1 MGAYLSQPNTAK
13 TSSDGGNS
21 NMSYGFSAMQG
32 WRVSMEVRRKINEQ
46 RQPTVFVCLLLER
59 GRRLKKKKKM
69 CPAFVNSDIKRM
81 CSFSV
86 HMCARIGVFPEYIQ
100 KVRHTPKL
108 FLSLQHCSQSPTT
121 CNFNWAL
128 QMTTSRDLMSHQ
140 TCCL

>member
-59 GRRLKKKKKM
+59 GRRLKKKKKN
-69 CPAFVNSDIKRM
+69 V
-81 CSFSV
+81 
-86 HMCARIGVFPEYIQ
+86 
-100 KVRHTPKL
+100 
-108 FLSLQHCSQSPTT
+108 
-121 CNFNWAL
+121 
-128 QMTTSRDLMSHQ
+128 SRV
-140 TCCL
+140 CK